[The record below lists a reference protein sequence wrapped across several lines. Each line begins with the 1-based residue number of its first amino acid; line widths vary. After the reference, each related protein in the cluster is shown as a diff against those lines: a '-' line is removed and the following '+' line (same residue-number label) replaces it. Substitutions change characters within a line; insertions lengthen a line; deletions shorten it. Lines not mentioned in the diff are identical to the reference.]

1 MDVDVNDLYLPTE
14 EIKGSISLTP
24 SENGNGEDSY

>member
-14 EIKGSISLTP
+14 EKIKESISLRASP
-24 SENGNGEDSY
+24 HCGHWGE